1 MRLALRALVRDFR
14 FSLLAIT
21 TLAFGLGAT
30 TAVFSIFDG
39 VLLRPLAYPEPD
51 RLYTV
56 RMFVPKF
63 AHVDPALPI
72 NARHFHEWRSTCRG
86 CEQVAMLGGAGYT
99 LTGTG
104 EPERVGGLFVSA
116 NFFATL
122 GVRPA
127 MGRDF
132 RAEDEANGADR
143 VAILSHSLWR
153 RRFASDPEILG
164 RKILLGGD
172 PHEVIGVLPEGLP
185 LPRGGQWGNLMA
197 GSQTPEI
204 FRPLGFD
211 PSKRSG
217 MGDFNYA
224 GLIRL
229 KPGVAADAVKTELD
243 AAVEPFAKEFGLEMT
258 ARLTPLDRQLTAS
271 ARAGLGMLLAAVC
284 ALMLIVCFNL
294 GGLMLVRT
302 ASRSRDTAI
311 RLALGA
317 SRWALVGQ
325 VMQEAALLVVAGG
338 TIGTLLAYA
347 GVQAFRAAAP
357 IELPRIEEVQVDW
370 RVVAFALAACAF
382 SVAACSILPA
392 WRLLRGQAQDAM
404 KAGAWSMSES
414 SERLRS
420 RAFVV
425 GAEVALSTALLIV
438 GGLLGASFL
447 RVMSVERGFDTE
459 HVLTQNLTLDGPRY
473 REQASRLRFVDE
485 AVRELRRTPGVVAA
499 GATSHL
505 PLHGETWVD
514 LLVTPET
521 AGRELDAPPANFR
534 FATPGYWTAM
544 GIALKQGRLI
554 DESDRGRNVV
564 LLSEAAATKLFPDG
578 SAIGRTV
585 RRGGDQRPW
594 MEVVGVVADARTG
607 LETEPP
613 VLVYEPGWVET
624 RPSVSFVV
632 RTAGD
637 PLAAASSVRQVLSR
651 LDAVLPLPQVRTM
664 ERIVSDSVA
673 PRRFY
678 LQLALGFALAALL
691 LTAIGIYG
699 VIAYAALRR
708 TRELGIRLA
717 LGEQPGG
724 VARMMLAQGMLP
736 VVAGMVVGLALAAA
750 ASRLIASQ
758 LFGVEPGDPL
768 TFAAVASL
776 ITLAGLGACW
786 LPARRAS
793 RLNPV
798 DALRAE

>member
-1 MRLALRALVRDFR
+1 MRLALRALVRDSR
-14 FSLLAIT
+14 FSLLAIV

-39 VLLRPLAYPEPD
+39 VLLRPLAYREPD

-63 AHVDPALPI
+63 AHIDPALPI

-86 CEQVAMLGGAGYT
+86 CEQVAMLGAAGYT

-122 GVRPA
+122 GVGPS

-132 RAEDEANGADR
+132 RPEEEAKGDDR

-153 RRFASDPEILG
+153 RRFASDPDILG

-217 MGDFNYA
+217 MGDLNYA

-229 KPGVAADAVKTELD
+229 KPGVAADAVKAELD
-243 AAVEPFAKEFGLEMT
+243 AAVAPFAKEFDLEMT
-258 ARLTPLDRQLTAS
+258 ARLTPLDRQMTAP

-284 ALMLIVCFNL
+284 TLMLIVCFNL

-317 SRWALVGQ
+317 RRRALVGQ
-325 VMQEAALLVVAGG
+325 VMREAALLVAVGG
-338 TIGTLLAYA
+338 AIGTLLAYA
-347 GVQAFRAAAP
+347 GVQAFRTAAP
-357 IELPRIEEVQVDW
+357 IELPRIDEVQMDW
-370 RVVAFALAACAF
+370 RVLAFSFAACVF
-382 SVAACSILPA
+382 SVLVCSFLPA

-414 SERLRS
+414 GERLRS
-420 RAFVV
+420 RAAIV
-425 GAEVALSTALLIV
+425 GAEVALSTALLVV
-438 GGLLGASFL
+438 GGLLGVSFL
-447 RVMSVERGFDTE
+447 RVMSVEKGFETA
-459 HVLTQNLTLDGPRY
+459 HILTQDLNLEGPRY
-473 REQASRLRFVDE
+473 RDMASRIRFVDD
-485 AVRELRRTPGVVAA
+485 ALREIRDTPGVVAA

-514 LLVTPET
+514 MLVTPET

-544 GIALKQGRLI
+544 GVALKQGRLI
-554 DESDRGRNVV
+554 EESDRGRNVV
-564 LLSEAAATKLFPDG
+564 LLSESAARRLFPHG
-578 SAIGRTV
+578 SAVGRTV

-613 VLVYEPGWVET
+613 VLVYEPNWVET
-624 RPSVSFVV
+624 RPSLSFVV

-637 PLAAASSVRQVLSR
+637 PLAVASSVRQVLSK
-651 LDAVLPLPQVRTM
+651 LDAELPLPQVRTM

-678 LQLALGFALAALL
+678 LQLAVGFALAALL

-724 VARMMLAQGMLP
+724 VVRLMLAQGMLP
-736 VVAGMVVGLALAAA
+736 VVVGMAVGLALAVA

-758 LFGVEPGDPL
+758 LFGVEPGDP
-768 TFAAVASL
+768 
-776 ITLAGLGACW
+776 ITLAGVAASITLVALAACW
-786 LPARRAS
+786 VPAWRAS